1 MRQIIVAAFEELNVL
16 LFYDPVYILSPSLLD
31 THKTEDVISLFK
43 TLRVFGI
50 LKIDLMICQR

>member
-1 MRQIIVAAFEELNVL
+1 MRQIIVATFEELNVL
-16 LFYDPVYILSPSLLD
+16 LFYDSVYILSPSLLD
-31 THKTEDVISLFK
+31 NHKTEDVISLFK